1 MTTALLRTVAVALLV
16 ALVAP
21 AASLADADPASDV
34 LLGASVFYPYTPP
47 VSAPVEKALNA
58 EVAAAAKHGFPIKV
72 ALIRSPIDLGAIP
85 SLFGKPQ
92 QYANFL
98 DQEISFASKQKL
110 LVVMP
115 AGIGVQ
121 GLDPAAVSA
130 AASVAKPAGNASD
143 TLARTAIAAVPR
155 LAAASGHPI
164 GSVSSPAGTTSS
176 GGGSSLVPVVIV
188 VVAAVAISATVI
200 ALRRRAAR

>member
-1 MTTALLRTVAVALLV
+1 MATALLRTAVVAMFV
-16 ALVAP
+16 ALVVP

-34 LLGASVFYPYTPP
+34 LLGASVFYPYSPP

-72 ALIRSPIDLGAIP
+72 ALIGSPVDLGAIP
-85 SLFGKPQ
+85 TLFGKPQ

-121 GLDPAAVSA
+121 GLDPGATGA
-130 AASVAKPAGNASD
+130 AASLAKPADSASD
-143 TLARTAIAAVPR
+143 TLARAAIAAVAR

-164 GSVSSPAGTTSS
+164 GSVGSAPVATSR
-176 GGGSSLVPVVIV
+176 GGGSPLVPVVIV
-188 VVAAVAISATVI
+188 VVAAVAISGMVI